1 MQSTVVRSRENMDAK
16 NMALFCLLCCLL
28 WLTLGMYVIVR
39 GLSVGSEHRLCAP
52 ISCVVLCTR
61 YVFLPSL
68 LGLSRCRLAGRSCG
82 HLEVIISYN
91 LEFCSEQSTEPGCDS
106 SDKIIPPVVN
116 QLSRCVPTAVFATSW
131 GCSRQRV
138 DSVSTL
144 LVMNLVRNLM
154 MWDKCNFQKELYK
167 YCF

>member
-1 MQSTVVRSRENMDAK
+1 MQSTVVRPRENMNAQ
-16 NMALFCLLCCLL
+16 NPALFCFICCLL
-28 WLTLGMYVIVR
+28 WLTLGMYAIAR
-39 GLSVGSEHRLCAP
+39 SLFVGSEHRLCAP

-68 LGLSRCRLAGRSCG
+68 LGLSRCRLAWRSCG

-91 LEFCSEQSTEPGCDS
+91 LEFCSEQLTEPGCDS
-106 SDKIIPPVVN
+106 SDKIIPPVAN

-131 GCSRQRV
+131 GCSRQRAV
-138 DSVSTL
+138 SVSTL
-144 LVMNLVRNLM
+144 LVMDLVRNLM
-154 MWDKCNFQKELYK
+154 MWDKWNFQKELYK